1 MRVSIRFSV
10 SVLCSSAQLCVRYC
24 LYPSFSRE
32 KAVKSVTH
40 IQGRRLAQKRID
52 LSLFARVCSRCAEY
66 TCVLLVFFL
75 ADIYIYTFTRKA
87 KRLHL
92 HRRIFTLRSALLFG
106 GGKRRT
112 CATQNGREE
121 EVKENER
128 GER

>member
-1 MRVSIRFSV
+1 MRLLRALLFR
-10 SVLCSSAQLCVRYC
+10 SAATLCVRSCVFLSYVF
-24 LYPSFSRE
+24 PGKS
-32 KAVKSVTH
+32 VKSVTH

-66 TCVLLVFFL
+66 TCVRLVFFL

-128 GER
+128 GES